1 MSNPLE
7 GRSRALMYTLILSK
21 RCDDHRQQEIS
32 PRLRITSKLCL
43 GGNNMTSES
52 AQQEDIA
59 TICKGLVDEHI
70 QFVRNHRPA

>member
-1 MSNPLE
+1 
-7 GRSRALMYTLILSK
+7 
-21 RCDDHRQQEIS
+21 
-32 PRLRITSKLCL
+32 
-43 GGNNMTSES
+43 MTSES